1 MEEKIKGGYILLS
14 RNIIESQIWQKPPE
28 YLKIWIYILSRVNWK
43 KSKNNDIGEDL
54 FNFRQEKIPGVKL
67 TQVYDFLRWARIAN
81 SRDLTTQ
88 ITTQKT
94 TRGIR
99 IKVTKYAYY
108 QDVKNYQFQS
118 TFQDSFQHISNTIP
132 KTLNNN
138 TKEYIYNTHTSKK
151 SVCEENKNLSAEDLI
166 ILKKYAKE
174 NGAKK
179 IKPYVAKLIEN
190 GGYLNI
196 LKEEKEKTAKDK
208 RLKQKE
214 VIPPSEKID
223 KSTPEEDKAGL
234 KLLRETVQNIRKRG

>member
-1 MEEKIKGGYILLS
+1 MTDKP
-14 RNIIESQIWQKPPE
+14 III
-28 YLKIWIYILSRVNWK
+28 
-43 KSKNNDIGEDL
+43 D
-54 FNFRQEKIPGVKL
+54 GVD
-67 TQVYDFLRWARIAN
+67 VSGCDFLAREDFY
-81 SRDLTTQ
+81 SSYS
-88 ITTQKT
+88 
-94 TRGIR
+94 GE
-99 IKVTKYAYY
+99 YSAYKGQCGCSDDEMCKDHRNCGY
-108 QDVKNYQFQS
+108 KKLAKQLQR